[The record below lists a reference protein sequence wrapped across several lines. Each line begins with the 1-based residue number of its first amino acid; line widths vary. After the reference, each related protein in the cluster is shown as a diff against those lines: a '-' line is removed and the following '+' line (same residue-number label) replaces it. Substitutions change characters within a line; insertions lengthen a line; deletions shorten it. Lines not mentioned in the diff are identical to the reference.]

1 MTELRERDAMICRS
15 CGQEERASEGYP
27 CKDCG
32 TFICIMC
39 VFKGVVLCERCAS
52 EGTNA
57 DVRAGAVTT
66 AGVAEVRA
74 SVAAQRPA
82 ARAAP
87 IIPEAMDWPE
97 H

>member
-15 CGQEERASEGYP
+15 CGLEERASEGYP

-39 VFKGVVLCERCAS
+39 VFKGVVRCERCAS
-52 EGTNA
+52 
-57 DVRAGAVTT
+57 TT
-66 AGVAEVRA
+66 
-74 SVAAQRPA
+74 VAAPQVRVMESDA
-82 ARAAP
+82 SQAAP
-87 IIPEAMDWPE
+87 GSAELDWPE

>member
-15 CGQEERASEGYP
+15 CGHEERASEGYP

-39 VFKGVVLCERCAS
+39 VFKGVVRCERCAAGVGGAS
-52 EGTNA
+52 IVA
-57 DVRAGAVTT
+57 DVDSAPSR
-66 AGVAEVRA
+66 
-74 SVAAQRPA
+74 AAQI
-82 ARAAP
+82 AP
-87 IIPEAMDWPE
+87 DMDWPE

>member
-1 MTELRERDAMICRS
+1 VTEQRETGLRERDAMICRS

-39 VFKGVVLCERCAS
+39 VFKGVIRCERCAAIEAS
-52 EGTNA
+52 AAAASGAPAPTVPGATGTGSP
-57 DVRAGAVTT
+57 RAPGTSF
-66 AGVAEVRA
+66 E
-74 SVAAQRPA
+74 
-82 ARAAP
+82 
-87 IIPEAMDWPE
+87 MDWPE

>member
-39 VFKGVVLCERCAS
+39 VFKGVVLCSRCAAES
-52 EGTNA
+52 GGVQSGSNA
-57 DVRAGAVTT
+57 AV
-66 AGVAEVRA
+66 G
-74 SVAAQRPA
+74 SPPA
-82 ARAAP
+82 AP
-87 IIPEAMDWPE
+87 DSTMDWPD

>member
-1 MTELRERDAMICRS
+1 MTELKERDAMICRS

-39 VFKGVVLCERCAS
+39 VFKGVVRCERCAS
-52 EGTNA
+52 IASIAA
-57 DVRAGAVTT
+57 DAGAS
-66 AGVAEVRA
+66 GM
-74 SVAAQRPA
+74 RPA
-82 ARAAP
+82 SAG
-87 IIPEAMDWPE
+87 PELDWPE

>member
-1 MTELRERDAMICRS
+1 MVCRS

-39 VFKGVVLCERCAS
+39 VFKGVIRCERCAAS
-52 EGTNA
+52 SSPAGDPPLVSGRIVGT
-57 DVRAGAVTT
+57 G
-66 AGVAEVRA
+66 
-74 SVAAQRPA
+74 QPPA
-82 ARAAP
+82 TST
-87 IIPEAMDWPE
+87 ELDWPE

>member
-1 MTELRERDAMICRS
+1 MTEIRERDAMICRS

-39 VFKGVVLCERCAS
+39 VFKGVIRCERCA
-52 EGTNA
+52 
-57 DVRAGAVTT
+57 
-66 AGVAEVRA
+66 A
-74 SVAAQRPA
+74 SVPATPVGSVDAGA
-82 ARAAP
+82 ARAAHSA
-87 IIPEAMDWPE
+87 PEMDWPE

>member
-1 MTELRERDAMICRS
+1 VTELRERDAMICRS

-39 VFKGVVLCERCAS
+39 VFKGVVRCERC
-52 EGTNA
+52 
-57 DVRAGAVTT
+57 T
-66 AGVAEVRA
+66 A
-74 SVAAQRPA
+74 AAA
-82 ARAAP
+82 AAP
-87 IIPEAMDWPE
+87 APRGIDSGASHATPSSSEMDWPE

>member
-1 MTELRERDAMICRS
+1 MTALRERDAMICRS

-52 EGTNA
+52 VGTNA
-57 DVRAGAVTT
+57 AARAGAATT
-66 AGVAEVRA
+66 TGVAEV
-74 SVAAQRPA
+74 QRSA

-87 IIPEAMDWPE
+87 IVPESMDWPE

>member
-1 MTELRERDAMICRS
+1 MTELRERDAMVCRS

-39 VFKGVVLCERCAS
+39 VFKGVVRCERCAAS
-52 EGTNA
+52 A
-57 DVRAGAVTT
+57 MGASP
-66 AGVAEVRA
+66 GSGDD
-74 SVAAQRPA
+74 SVPSH
-82 ARAAP
+82 AAP
-87 IIPEAMDWPE
+87 QSPGMDWPD